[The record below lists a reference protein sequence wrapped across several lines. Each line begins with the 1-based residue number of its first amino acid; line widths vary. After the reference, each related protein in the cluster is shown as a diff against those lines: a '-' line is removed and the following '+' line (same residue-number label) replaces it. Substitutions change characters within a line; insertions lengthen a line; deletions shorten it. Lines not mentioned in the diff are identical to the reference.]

1 MIAKLLFSPSPTL
14 PRATS
19 ISQSFVAL
27 VEGKLTL
34 INITKTCLV
43 EGLEKG
49 DTLQILNYQMSL
61 ALLPLDD
68 CCCVGKS
75 ASCNVYRVSGE
86 CSLSQCQTQHI
97 SMSFRTNIPM

>member
-1 MIAKLLFSPSPTL
+1 MNF
-14 PRATS
+14 
-19 ISQSFVAL
+19 
-27 VEGKLTL
+27 
-34 INITKTCLV
+34 TKTCLV

-86 CSLSQCQTQHI
+86 CLL
-97 SMSFRTNIPM
+97 